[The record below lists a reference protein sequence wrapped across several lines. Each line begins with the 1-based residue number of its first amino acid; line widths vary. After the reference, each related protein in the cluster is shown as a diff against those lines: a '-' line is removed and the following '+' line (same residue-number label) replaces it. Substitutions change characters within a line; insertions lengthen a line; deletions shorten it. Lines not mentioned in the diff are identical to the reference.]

1 MHWFFI
7 YILEF
12 LCGTGFYA
20 LLGWTGIFV
29 VLTLGKYH
37 NMEQMKI
44 NPVDQ
49 VFIDYE
55 SETIPQSVYVFRP
68 VVYEDGNAYCC
79 ILGPDREA
87 GVFGSGTTPK
97 DAMEDWEKHVRELIA
112 GPKKKNSSTAQYI
125 INNYKYF

>member
-1 MHWFFI
+1 
-7 YILEF
+7 
-12 LCGTGFYA
+12 
-20 LLGWTGIFV
+20 
-29 VLTLGKYH
+29 
-37 NMEQMKI
+37 MEQMRI

-55 SETIPQSVYVFRP
+55 SETISPYVYTFRP

-97 DAMEDWEKHVRELIA
+97 DAMEDWEKHVQELIA
-112 GPKKKNSSTAQYI
+112 GPKRNSSTAQFI
-125 INNYKYF
+125 IDNFKRFLR